1 VKAILVVDVQ
11 QGFIND
17 YTKAIPSRIACLLER
32 EAYDAIAFTR
42 FINVPDGPYPRFL
55 DWHACAGPPE
65 TDLAPELAPWIAKGH
80 VFDKR
85 GFTGIPADLAQ
96 HIAELDLTQMTV
108 VGLDT
113 DMCVLKCALDLFDRS
128 VKPTVLADCCASTAG
143 LQAHLAGLAV
153 LARNV
158 GALQLREA
166 GLADGYLGAPPDGGG
181 RG

>member
-1 VKAILVVDVQ
+1 MKAILVVDVQ

-17 YTKAIPSRIACLLER
+17 FTKAIPGRIARLLAR
-32 EAYDAIAFTR
+32 EAYETIAFTR
-42 FINVPDGPYPRFL
+42 FINVPNGPYPRFL

-65 TDLAPELAPWIAKGH
+65 TDLAPELAAWVAEGQ

-85 GFTGIPADLAQ
+85 GFTGIPADLAA
-96 HIAELDLTQMTV
+96 HIARLGLTEMDV

-113 DMCVLKCALDLFDRS
+113 DMCVLKCAMDLFDRA
-128 VKPTVLADCCASTAG
+128 VKPIVLADCCASTAG

-153 LARNV
+153 LARNI